1 MTTTTP
7 RIFGQALPVAN
18 TPTNL
23 LTIAGS
29 TQAQLSMFVC
39 NQGTVYD
46 YFSIELI
53 PSGDSPD
60 PSRFIAFNTPIF
72 PNGVFSVAG
81 VSLNSGDS
89 VVVSTVNGNCSIT
102 ATGMAITS

>member
-18 TPTNL
+18 VPTNL

-29 TQAQLSMFVC
+29 SQAQLSLFVC
-39 NQGTVYD
+39 NQGASYD
-46 YFSIELI
+46 YFSIELL

-60 PSRFIAFNTPIF
+60 PSRYIAFNTPILA
-72 PNGVFSVAG
+72 NGVFAVAG

-89 VVVSTVNGNCSIT
+89 VIVSTVNGHCSIT
-102 ATGMAITS
+102 ATGMSITS